1 MHYGPVGILIVIGG
15 DRAAQDLTSW
25 YLNCQILSNCSPE
38 MFVCYARDRAQVD
51 VAIAEIRQ
59 DRLTL
64 SLIIDV
70 EDPLNERGLAV
81 VPSDFVQRCS
91 LRKEGG
97 QLRKV
102 SV

>member
-1 MHYGPVGILIVIGG
+1 M
-15 DRAAQDLTSW
+15 S
-25 YLNCQILSNCSPE
+25 
-38 MFVCYARDRAQVD
+38 VCYARDRAQVD
-51 VAIAEIRQ
+51 VANIAEIRQ
-59 DRLTL
+59 DKLTL

-81 VPSDFVQRCS
+81 VPSDFIQRCS

-102 SV
+102 SVQKLSFYIMDGWIMSL

>member
-1 MHYGPVGILIVIGG
+1 M
-15 DRAAQDLTSW
+15 S
-25 YLNCQILSNCSPE
+25 
-38 MFVCYARDRAQVD
+38 VCYAHDRAQVD

-59 DRLTL
+59 DKLTL

-70 EDPLNERGLAV
+70 ENPLNERGLAV

-91 LRKEGG
+91 LRREGG

-102 SV
+102 SVQKLSFYIMDGLCRCKLICNLAAFRVTS